1 MSMLC
6 VGEPVGVCCR
16 GLVCYWWRKLRGSHG
31 TNMLH
36 ARLQSFQVSLFKFYY
51 KRESINV
58 WCGVVTFNAG
68 FLVEVRIV
76 VTFNAGFLVGVRIVV
91 TFNAGFLVEVRIVVT
106 FNAGFLV
113 EVRIVVTFNA
123 GFLVYKSDRSCYTV
137 QGRRHDIQV
146 RLVVFPGVGT
156 RNYYRKMD
164 YELEGPYM
172 TKLLTWQW
180 RVMGQACWRL
190 SLHRQQPVVH
200 HVYETVHQLADII
213 TLFYLIMYYF

>member
-58 WCGVVTFNAG
+58 WCGVVT
-68 FLVEVRIV
+68 I
-76 VTFNAGFLVGVRIVV
+76 
-91 TFNAGFLVEVRIVVT
+91 
-106 FNAGFLV
+106 NAGFLV

-123 GFLVYKSDRSCYTV
+123 GFLVYKSDTSCYTV

-146 RLVVFPGVGT
+146 RLVVFSGVGT
-156 RNYYRKMD
+156 RNYYRKMG